1 MKPAASGGASEPPV
15 EAEVASPLS
24 MSNDGDRTLGPLPC
38 IACGESV
45 LWVRKDG
52 RWQLVQGGGPHKC
65 SWRKVA

>member
-1 MKPAASGGASEPPV
+1 
-15 EAEVASPLS
+15 